1 MSAWAAGSA
10 GRAELGARRGGVNGV
25 GVPNGSRESG
35 QSPLARDRWVL
46 GGAPAA
52 RMREAHKFTRANDF
66 RHLSALLRELFRC
79 NFQSASIGG
88 GQDGDR

>member
-79 NFQSASIGG
+79 NFQPASIGG

>member
-10 GRAELGARRGGVNGV
+10 GKAELGARRGGVNGV
-25 GVPNGSRESG
+25 GVPGHKPRIRTIALSQG
-35 QSPLARDRWVL
+35 QLGA

-79 NFQSASIGG
+79 NFQPASIGG